1 MSNLVSLS
9 LGEKNKTVNW
19 GQNPEKTLRLWNGA
33 LECNN
38 IQAQRGRREKEWER
52 RETETFFYGRRSKRV
67 VAVGRGQAL
76 VSCNLIPGK
85 TTETK
90 P

>member
-1 MSNLVSLS
+1 MSNLLSLS
-9 LGEKNKTVNW
+9 RRKKQNYER
-19 GQNPEKTLRLWNGA
+19 GQNPEKILRLWNGA
-33 LECNN
+33 LECNKVH
-38 IQAQRGRREKEWER
+38 AQRGRREKEWER
-52 RETETFFYGRRSKRV
+52 RETKTVFYGHRSKRV

-76 VSCNLIPGK
+76 MSCIVIPGK

>member
-9 LGEKNKTVNW
+9 LGEKSKTINW
-19 GQNPEKTLRLWNGA
+19 GQNPEKILRLWNGA
-33 LECNN
+33 LECNKV
-38 IQAQRGRREKEWER
+38 QTQRGRREKEWER
-52 RETETFFYGRRSKRV
+52 RKTETFFDGRRSRRV
-67 VAVGRGQAL
+67 VAVGGGQAF